1 MHQHDGHAS
10 APYAV
15 HTNMGHARAALSGS
29 SLMHLGGGVGDVT
42 GNKRKRPEVAAVA
55 PLL

>member
-15 HTNMGHARAALSGS
+15 HTNMGHARQA
-29 SLMHLGGGVGDVT
+29 SLMHSMGGGGHDVT
-42 GNKRKRPEVAAVA
+42 GKRKRPEAVA